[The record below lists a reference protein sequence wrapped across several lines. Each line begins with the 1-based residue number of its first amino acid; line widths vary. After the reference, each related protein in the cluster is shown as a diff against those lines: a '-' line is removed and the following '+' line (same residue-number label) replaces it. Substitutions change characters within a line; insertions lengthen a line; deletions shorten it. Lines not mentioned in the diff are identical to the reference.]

1 MGGTGGGGDAMVGL
15 AGGDRYGTANERV
28 RLWVRLKLDPDG
40 EEGAKLLGVGGAETT
55 DLDALFG
62 V

>member
-1 MGGTGGGGDAMVGL
+1 
-15 AGGDRYGTANERV
+15 V
-28 RLWVRLKLDPDG
+28 RLWERLKLEPVG